1 MDHGDPVDDHALL
14 HDLNNVLGA
23 IMNYAQLVAT
33 ELDRAVAGD
42 LDRPWDVMR
51 ADVAQIEAA
60 ADRAGAIVRELRG

>member
-1 MDHGDPVDDHALL
+1 MEPGLPADDRALL

-42 LDRPWDVMR
+42 LARPWDVMR
-51 ADVAQIEAA
+51 ADVAQIETAS
-60 ADRAGAIVRELRG
+60 DRAGEIVRQLRG